1 MVVVRPNRS
10 YARVTCG
17 LLLII
22 GAGIAVLGGGFLPL
36 IVLGVIGGGLLL
48 SFERAAIYASQ
59 DGVRYV
65 PFFGRAQSYRLRDID
80 SFSTHIV
87 TGRYGDGHPTIV
99 LDAGHRHVRLMPTWW
114 LGDQSVL
121 RAYDALRS
129 LKGGGQGVAS
139 DEAVARSIRRHARRS
154 AEQSDLRS

>member
-1 MVVVRPNRS
+1 MVVVRPNRW

-22 GAGIAVLGGGFLPL
+22 GAGIAALGGGFVPL
-36 IVLGVIGGGLLL
+36 VVLAVIGGGLLL

-65 PFFGRAQSYRLRDID
+65 PFFGRAQFYRLRDID

-121 RAYDALRS
+121 RAYDQLRA
-129 LKGGGQGVAS
+129 LKGGGQGVANE
-139 DEAVARSIRRHARRS
+139 EAVARSIRRHARHS
-154 AEQSDLRS
+154 AEQSGPPS